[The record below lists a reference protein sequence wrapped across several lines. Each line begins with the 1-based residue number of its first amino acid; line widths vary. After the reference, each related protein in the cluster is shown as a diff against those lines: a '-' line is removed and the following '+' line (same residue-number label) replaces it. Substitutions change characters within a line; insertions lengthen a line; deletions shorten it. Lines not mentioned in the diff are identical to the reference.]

1 MFTCTN
7 VEYKDILRIDR
18 LTIKS
23 GTVTCIVGESGS
35 GKSTFLMLLNRMIE
49 ADRGEISYK
58 GNLLSSL
65 DPIAHRREV
74 AMLPQNP
81 VLFGE
86 SIRDNVNAGRRFSGK
101 APADDEYIKQIM
113 RNFYLS
119 KELETEAETL
129 SGGEKQR
136 LALVRAAV
144 LDSPVLL
151 LDEPTSALD
160 DNLEHEVM
168 DRFVTWARE
177 QRKTIVF
184 VTHSRPIGEAFSDTL
199 IDFNQYTLQG
209 GALDG

>member
-1 MFTCTN
+1 MFECRN
-7 VEYKDILRIDR
+7 VQYKDILQIDS
-18 LTIKS
+18 LTIK
-23 GTVTCIVGESGS
+23 GGAITCIVGESGS

-49 ADRGEISYK
+49 PDRGEISYT

-65 DPIAHRREV
+65 DPIKHRREV
-74 AMLPQNP
+74 AMLPQTP
-81 VLFGE
+81 VLFGDT
-86 SIRDNVNAGRRFSGK
+86 IRDNINAGRRFAGK
-101 APADDEYIKQIM
+101 SEADDEFLKQM
-113 RNFYLS
+113 MSAFYLS
-119 KELETEAETL
+119 KDLDVEADTL

-168 DRFVTWARE
+168 ERFVQWARE
-177 QRKTIVF
+177 HRKTVIF

-209 GALDG
+209 GALNG